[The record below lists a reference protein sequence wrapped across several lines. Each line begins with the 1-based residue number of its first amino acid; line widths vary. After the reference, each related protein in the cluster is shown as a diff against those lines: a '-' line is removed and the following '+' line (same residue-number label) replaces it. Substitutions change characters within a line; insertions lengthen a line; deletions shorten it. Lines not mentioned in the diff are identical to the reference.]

1 MKFKKFK
8 TLCKIKLSSYLG
20 LHPENKE
27 ELISLLRQS
36 QQIQILNPEI
46 LAVLEGAISFDTLQ
60 VRDIMLPKKQMVCL
74 TKNTELPEVLKIVT
88 ESGHSRFPVTDNNG
102 DDVIGILHAKDL
114 LRFQIESET
123 EMDLTDI
130 IRSSPIIPESMRL
143 DSLLND
149 LKTNRNHM
157 AIVVDEYG
165 EVSGF
170 VTIEDLIEQIIGDI
184 NDEFDIDEEAYI
196 KAHGNKNFVIKAH
209 MPIDEFNE
217 QMQSNFSDKTYD
229 TIGGIIVAKFGH
241 LPKASETITINGF
254 EFIIKS
260 ADARCIHLIECFDRR
275 IKIDN
280 PESSS

>member
-1 MKFKKFK
+1 MK
-8 TLCKIKLSSYLG
+8 LASYLG

-27 ELISLLRQS
+27 ELVSILRQS
-36 QQIQILNPEI
+36 QELKVLNSEI

-60 VRDIMLPKKQMVCL
+60 VRDIMLPKKQMVCVD
-74 TKNTELPEVLKIVT
+74 KNAALPDVLKTVT
-88 ESGHSRFPVTDNNG
+88 VSGHSRFPVTDNNSE
-102 DDVIGILHAKDL
+102 DVIGILHAKDL
-114 LRFQIESET
+114 LRFQIETES

-130 IRSSPIIPESMRL
+130 IRRAPIIPESMRL
-143 DSLLND
+143 DSLLNEF
-149 LKTNRNHM
+149 KTNRNHM

-184 NDEFDIDEEAYI
+184 ADEFDIDDEMYI
-196 KAHGNKNFVIKAH
+196 KAHGDKNFVIKAH

-229 TIGGIIVAKFGH
+229 TIGGVIVAKFGH
-241 LPKASETITINGF
+241 LPKASETINIDGF

-275 IKIDN
+275 TQTDN
-280 PESSS
+280 QESSS